1 MKPYLLGITG
11 GIGSGKSTISKIF
24 KVLGVKIYQSDDIAK
39 YLMENDNKLISSII
53 NSFGEES
60 YIDGKINKEYISKNV
75 FYDKE
80 KLKIINN
87 LVHPVVINDFKKWCL
102 INKNE
107 KILIKEAALLFESKS
122 YKELNFVIYVY
133 AKKKLRISR
142 ILKRDTHRTKDQIEH
157 IIKSQLTDK
166 ESFEKADY
174 ILENNEKSLLLP
186 EVIDLYEK
194 IRKKAANLY

>member
-11 GIGSGKSTISKIF
+11 GIGSGKSTVSKIF
-24 KVLGVKIYQSDDIAK
+24 EVLDVKIYQSDDMAK

-53 NSFGEES
+53 NYFGEES

-80 KLKIINN
+80 KLKTINN

-122 YKELNFVIYVY
+122 YEELDFVIYVY
-133 AKKKLRISR
+133 AEKKLRISR
-142 ILKRDTHRTKDQIEH
+142 ILKRDFHRTKDQIEH

-166 ESFEKADY
+166 ESFEKANY

>member
-11 GIGSGKSTISKIF
+11 GIGSGKSTVSKIF
-24 KVLGVKIYQSDDIAK
+24 EVLDIKIYQSDDMAK

-80 KLKIINN
+80 KLKTINN

-102 INKNE
+102 IHKNE
-107 KILIKEAALLFESKS
+107 KILIKEAALLFASKS
-122 YKELNFVIYVY
+122 YKELDFIIYVY
-133 AKKKLRISR
+133 AEKKLRISR
-142 ILKRDTHRTKDQIEH
+142 ILKRDSYRTKDQIEH

-194 IRKKAANLY
+194 IRKKVR

>member
-122 YKELNFVIYVY
+122 YKELDFIIYVY
-133 AKKKLRISR
+133 AEKKLRISR

-194 IRKKAANLY
+194 IRKKAC

>member
-194 IRKKAANLY
+194 IRKKAC

>member
-11 GIGSGKSTISKIF
+11 GIGSGKSTVSKIF
-24 KVLGVKIYQSDDIAK
+24 EILGVKIYQSDDIAK

-53 NSFGEES
+53 NYFGEES

-80 KLKIINN
+80 KLKTINN

-122 YKELNFVIYVY
+122 YKELDFVIYVY
-133 AKKKLRISR
+133 AEKKLRISR
-142 ILKRDTHRTKDQIEH
+142 ILKRDFYRTKDQIEH
-157 IIKSQLTDK
+157 H
-166 ESFEKADY
+166 
-174 ILENNEKSLLLP
+174 N
-186 EVIDLYEK
+186 
-194 IRKKAANLY
+194 

>member
-11 GIGSGKSTISKIF
+11 GIGSGKSTVSKIF
-24 KVLGVKIYQSDDIAK
+24 EVLGIKIYQSDDMAK

-80 KLKIINN
+80 KLKTINN

-107 KILIKEAALLFESKS
+107 KILIKEAALLFASKS
-122 YKELNFVIYVY
+122 YKELDFIIYVY
-133 AKKKLRISR
+133 AEKKLRISR
-142 ILKRDTHRTKDQIEH
+142 ILKRDSYRTKDQIEH

-194 IRKKAANLY
+194 IRKKAC

>member
-11 GIGSGKSTISKIF
+11 GIGSGKSTVSKIF
-24 KVLGVKIYQSDDIAK
+24 EVLGLKIYQSDDMAK

-53 NSFGEES
+53 NYFGEES

-102 INKNE
+102 INKSE

-122 YKELNFVIYVY
+122 YKELDFIIYVY
-133 AKKKLRISR
+133 AEKKLRISR
-142 ILKRDTHRTKDQIEH
+142 ILKRDSHRTKDQIEH
-157 IIKSQLTDK
+157 IINSQLTDK

-194 IRKKAANLY
+194 IRKKVC

>member
-11 GIGSGKSTISKIF
+11 GIGSGKSTVSKIF
-24 KVLGVKIYQSDDIAK
+24 EVLGLKIYQSDDMAK

-53 NSFGEES
+53 NYFGEES

-75 FYDKE
+75 FYDTE
-80 KLKIINN
+80 KLKTINN

-102 INKNE
+102 INKSE

-122 YKELNFVIYVY
+122 YKELDFIIYVY
-133 AKKKLRISR
+133 AEKKLRISR
-142 ILKRDTHRTKDQIEH
+142 ILKRDSHRTKDQIEH
-157 IIKSQLTDK
+157 IINSQLTDK

-194 IRKKAANLY
+194 IRKKVC

>member
-11 GIGSGKSTISKIF
+11 GIGSGKSTVSKIF
-24 KVLGVKIYQSDDIAK
+24 EVLDIKIYQSDDMAK

-80 KLKIINN
+80 KLKTINN

-107 KILIKEAALLFESKS
+107 KILIKEAALLFASKS
-122 YKELNFVIYVY
+122 YKELDFIIYVY
-133 AKKKLRISR
+133 AEKKLRISR
-142 ILKRDTHRTKDQIEH
+142 ILKRDSYRTKDQIEH

-194 IRKKAANLY
+194 IRKKVC

>member
-11 GIGSGKSTISKIF
+11 GIGSGKSTVSKIF
-24 KVLGVKIYQSDDIAK
+24 EVLDIKIYQSDDMAK

-80 KLKIINN
+80 KLKTINN

-122 YKELNFVIYVY
+122 YKELDFIIYVY
-133 AKKKLRISR
+133 AEKKLRISR
-142 ILKRDTHRTKDQIEH
+142 ILKRDSYRTKDQIEH

-194 IRKKAANLY
+194 IRKKVR

>member
-11 GIGSGKSTISKIF
+11 GIGSGKSTVSKIF
-24 KVLGVKIYQSDDIAK
+24 EVLGVKIYQSDDMAK

-60 YIDGKINKEYISKNV
+60 YINGKINKEYISKNV
-75 FYDKE
+75 FYDTE
-80 KLKIINN
+80 KLKTINN

-102 INKNE
+102 IHKNE

-122 YKELNFVIYVY
+122 YKELDCIIYVY
-133 AKKKLRISR
+133 AEKKLRISR
-142 ILKRDTHRTKDQIEH
+142 ILKRDSHRTKDQIEQ

-194 IRKKAANLY
+194 IRKKAI

>member
-11 GIGSGKSTISKIF
+11 GIGSGKSTVSKIF
-24 KVLGVKIYQSDDIAK
+24 EVLGVKMYQSDDMAK

-53 NSFGEES
+53 NYFGEES

-75 FYDKE
+75 FYDTE
-80 KLKIINN
+80 KLKTINN

-102 INKNE
+102 INKSE

-122 YKELNFVIYVY
+122 YKELDFIIYVY
-133 AKKKLRISR
+133 AEKKLRISR
-142 ILKRDTHRTKDQIEH
+142 ILKRDSHRTKDQIEH
-157 IIKSQLTDK
+157 IINSQLTDK

-194 IRKKAANLY
+194 IRKKVC

>member
-11 GIGSGKSTISKIF
+11 GIGSGKSTVSKIF
-24 KVLGVKIYQSDDIAK
+24 EVLGVKIYQSDDMAK

-80 KLKIINN
+80 KLKTINN

-107 KILIKEAALLFESKS
+107 KILIKEAALLFASKS
-122 YKELNFVIYVY
+122 YKELDFIIYVY
-133 AKKKLRISR
+133 AEKKLRISR
-142 ILKRDTHRTKDQIEH
+142 ILKRDSYRTKDQIEH

-194 IRKKAANLY
+194 IRKKVR

>member
-11 GIGSGKSTISKIF
+11 GIGSGKSTVSKIF
-24 KVLGVKIYQSDDIAK
+24 EVLGVKIYQSDDMAK

-102 INKNE
+102 MHKNE

-122 YKELNFVIYVY
+122 YKELDFIIYVY
-133 AKKKLRISR
+133 AEKKLRISR
-142 ILKRDTHRTKDQIEH
+142 ILKRDSHRTKDQIEH

-166 ESFEKADY
+166 ESFEKANY

>member
-11 GIGSGKSTISKIF
+11 GIGSGKSTVSKIF
-24 KVLGVKIYQSDDIAK
+24 EVLGVKIYQSDDMAK

-80 KLKIINN
+80 KLKTINN

-107 KILIKEAALLFESKS
+107 KILIKEAALLFASKS
-122 YKELNFVIYVY
+122 YKELDFIIYVY
-133 AKKKLRISR
+133 AEKKLRISR
-142 ILKRDTHRTKDQIEH
+142 ILKRDSYRTKDQIEH

-194 IRKKAANLY
+194 IRKKAI

>member
-11 GIGSGKSTISKIF
+11 GIGSGKSTVSKIF
-24 KVLGVKIYQSDDIAK
+24 EVLGLKIYQSDDMAK

-80 KLKIINN
+80 KLKTINN

-107 KILIKEAALLFESKS
+107 KILIKEAALLFASKS
-122 YKELNFVIYVY
+122 YKELDFIIYVY
-133 AKKKLRISR
+133 AEKKLRISR
-142 ILKRDTHRTKDQIEH
+142 ILKRDSYRTKDQIEH

-194 IRKKAANLY
+194 IRKKVR

>member
-11 GIGSGKSTISKIF
+11 GIGSGKSTVSKIF
-24 KVLGVKIYQSDDIAK
+24 EVLGVKIYQSDDMAK

-53 NSFGEES
+53 NYFGEES
-60 YIDGKINKEYISKNV
+60 YINGKINKEYISQNV

-80 KLKIINN
+80 KLKTINN

-102 INKNE
+102 IHKNE

-122 YKELNFVIYVY
+122 YKKLDFVIYVY
-133 AKKKLRISR
+133 AEKKLRISR
-142 ILKRDTHRTKDQIEH
+142 ILKRDSYRTKDQIEH

-194 IRKKAANLY
+194 IRKKAC

>member
-11 GIGSGKSTISKIF
+11 GIGSGKSTVSKIF
-24 KVLGVKIYQSDDIAK
+24 EVLGVKIYQSDDMAK

-53 NSFGEES
+53 NYFGKES
-60 YIDGKINKEYISKNV
+60 YIDGKINKEYISQNV

-80 KLKIINN
+80 KLQTINN

-102 INKNE
+102 IHKNE

-122 YKELNFVIYVY
+122 YKKLDFVIYVY
-133 AKKKLRISR
+133 AEKKLRISR
-142 ILKRDTHRTKDQIEH
+142 ILKRDSYRTKDQIEH

-194 IRKKAANLY
+194 IRKKAC

>member
-11 GIGSGKSTISKIF
+11 GIGSGKSTVSKIF
-24 KVLGVKIYQSDDIAK
+24 EVLGLKIYQSDDMAK

-53 NSFGEES
+53 NYFGEES

-102 INKNE
+102 IHKNE

-122 YKELNFVIYVY
+122 YKELDCIIYVY
-133 AKKKLRISR
+133 AEKKLRISR
-142 ILKRDTHRTKDQIEH
+142 ILKRDSHRTKDQIEH
-157 IIKSQLTDK
+157 IINSQLTDK

-194 IRKKAANLY
+194 IRKKAI

>member
-11 GIGSGKSTISKIF
+11 GIGSGKSTVSKIF
-24 KVLGVKIYQSDDIAK
+24 EVLGVKIYQSDDMAK

-53 NSFGEES
+53 NYFGEES

-75 FYDKE
+75 FYVKE
-80 KLKIINN
+80 KLKTINN

-122 YKELNFVIYVY
+122 YKELDFVIYVY
-133 AKKKLRISR
+133 AEKKLRISR
-142 ILKRDTHRTKDQIEH
+142 ILKRDSHRTKDQIKH
-157 IIKSQLTDK
+157 IINSQLTDK

-194 IRKKAANLY
+194 IRKKVC

>member
-11 GIGSGKSTISKIF
+11 GIGSGKSTVSKIF
-24 KVLGVKIYQSDDIAK
+24 EVLGLKIYQSDDMAK

-80 KLKIINN
+80 KLKTINN

-102 INKNE
+102 IHKNE

-122 YKELNFVIYVY
+122 YKELDCIIYVY
-133 AKKKLRISR
+133 AEKKLRISR
-142 ILKRDTHRTKDQIEH
+142 ILKRDSHRTKDQIEQ

-194 IRKKAANLY
+194 IRKKVC

>member
-11 GIGSGKSTISKIF
+11 GIGSGKSTVSKIF
-24 KVLGVKIYQSDDIAK
+24 EVLGVKIYQSDDMAK

-53 NSFGEES
+53 NYFGKES
-60 YIDGKINKEYISKNV
+60 YIDGKINKEYISQNV

-80 KLKIINN
+80 KLKTINN
-87 LVHPVVINDFKKWCL
+87 LVHPVVINNFKKWCL
-102 INKNE
+102 IHKNE
-107 KILIKEAALLFESKS
+107 KILIKEAALLFASKS
-122 YKELNFVIYVY
+122 YKELDFIICVY
-133 AKKKLRISR
+133 AEKKLRISR
-142 ILKRDTHRTKDQIEH
+142 ILKRDSYRTKDQIEH

-194 IRKKAANLY
+194 IRKKAC

>member
-11 GIGSGKSTISKIF
+11 GIGSGKSTVSKIF
-24 KVLGVKIYQSDDIAK
+24 EVLGVKIYQSDDMAK

-80 KLKIINN
+80 KLKTINN

-122 YKELNFVIYVY
+122 YKELDFIIYVY
-133 AKKKLRISR
+133 AEKKLRISR
-142 ILKRDTHRTKDQIEH
+142 ILKRDSHRTKDQIEH
-157 IIKSQLTDK
+157 IINSQLTDK

-194 IRKKAANLY
+194 IRKKVC

>member
-11 GIGSGKSTISKIF
+11 GIGSGKSTVSKIF
-24 KVLGVKIYQSDDIAK
+24 EVLGLKIYQSDDMAK

-80 KLKIINN
+80 KLKTINN

-122 YKELNFVIYVY
+122 YKELDCIIYVY
-133 AKKKLRISR
+133 AEKKLRISR
-142 ILKRDTHRTKDQIEH
+142 ILKRDSHRTKDQIEH
-157 IIKSQLTDK
+157 IIKSQLTDE

-194 IRKKAANLY
+194 IRKKAI

>member
-11 GIGSGKSTISKIF
+11 GIGSGKSTVSKIF
-24 KVLGVKIYQSDDIAK
+24 EVLDIKIYQSDDMAK

-80 KLKIINN
+80 KLKTINN

-107 KILIKEAALLFESKS
+107 KILIKEAALLFASKS
-122 YKELNFVIYVY
+122 YKELDFIIYVY
-133 AKKKLRISR
+133 AEKKLRISR
-142 ILKRDTHRTKDQIEH
+142 ILKRDSYRTKDQIEH

-194 IRKKAANLY
+194 IRKKVG

>member
-11 GIGSGKSTISKIF
+11 GIGSGKSTVSKIF
-24 KVLGVKIYQSDDIAK
+24 EVLGLKIYQSDDMAK

-53 NSFGEES
+53 NYFGEES
-60 YIDGKINKEYISKNV
+60 YINGKINKEYISKNV
-75 FYDKE
+75 FYDTE
-80 KLKIINN
+80 KLKTINN

-102 INKNE
+102 INKSE

-122 YKELNFVIYVY
+122 YKELDFIIYVY
-133 AKKKLRISR
+133 AEKKLRISR
-142 ILKRDTHRTKDQIEH
+142 ILKRDSHRTKDQIEH
-157 IIKSQLTDK
+157 IINSQLTDK

-194 IRKKAANLY
+194 IRKKVC

>member
-1 MKPYLLGITG
+1 MKSYLLGITG
-11 GIGSGKSTISKIF
+11 GIGSGKSTVSKIF
-24 KVLGVKIYQSDDIAK
+24 EVLDIKIYQSDDMAK

-80 KLKIINN
+80 KLKTINN

-107 KILIKEAALLFESKS
+107 KILIKEAALLFASKS
-122 YKELNFVIYVY
+122 YKELDFIIYVY
-133 AKKKLRISR
+133 AEKKLRISR
-142 ILKRDTHRTKDQIEH
+142 ILKRDSYRTKDQIEH

-194 IRKKAANLY
+194 IRKKVR

>member
-11 GIGSGKSTISKIF
+11 GIGSGKSTVSKIF
-24 KVLGVKIYQSDDIAK
+24 EVLGLKIYQSDDMAK
-39 YLMENDNKLISSII
+39 YLMGNDNKLISSII
-53 NSFGEES
+53 NHFGEES

-122 YKELNFVIYVY
+122 YKELDFIIYVY
-133 AKKKLRISR
+133 AEKKLRISR
-142 ILKRDTHRTKDQIEH
+142 ILKRDSHRTKDQIEH
-157 IIKSQLTDK
+157 IINSQLTDK

-194 IRKKAANLY
+194 IRKKVC

>member
-11 GIGSGKSTISKIF
+11 GIGSGKSTVSKIF
-24 KVLGVKIYQSDDIAK
+24 EVLGVKIYQSDDMAK

-53 NSFGEES
+53 NHFGEES

-102 INKNE
+102 INKSE

-122 YKELNFVIYVY
+122 YKELDFIIYVY
-133 AKKKLRISR
+133 AEKKLRISR
-142 ILKRDTHRTKDQIEH
+142 ILKRDSHRTKDQIEH
-157 IIKSQLTDK
+157 IINSQLTDK

-194 IRKKAANLY
+194 IRKKVC

>member
-11 GIGSGKSTISKIF
+11 GIGSGKSTVSKIF
-24 KVLGVKIYQSDDIAK
+24 EVLGLKIYQSDDMAK

-80 KLKIINN
+80 KLKTINN

-102 INKNE
+102 IHKNE

-122 YKELNFVIYVY
+122 YKELDCIIYVY
-133 AKKKLRISR
+133 AEKKLRISR
-142 ILKRDTHRTKDQIEH
+142 ILKRDSYRTKDQIEH

-194 IRKKAANLY
+194 IRKKAC

>member
-11 GIGSGKSTISKIF
+11 GIGSGKSTVSKIF
-24 KVLGVKIYQSDDIAK
+24 EVLGLKIYQSDDMAK

-53 NSFGEES
+53 NYFGEES
-60 YIDGKINKEYISKNV
+60 YINGKINKEYISKNV
-75 FYDKE
+75 FYDTE
-80 KLKIINN
+80 KLKTINN
-87 LVHPVVINDFKKWCL
+87 LVHPVVINYFKKWCL

-122 YKELNFVIYVY
+122 YKELDFIIYVY
-133 AKKKLRISR
+133 AEKKLRISR
-142 ILKRDTHRTKDQIEH
+142 ILKRDSHRTKDQIEH
-157 IIKSQLTDK
+157 IINSQLTDK

-194 IRKKAANLY
+194 IKKRFVNLC